1 MAKAFND
8 IALVGVWKQQIAESD
23 SSRQCP
29 RARDRPASNMHCSKI
44 AEVRSCLY
52 GTELFIGNMMKLNLK
67 SMN

>member
-29 RARDRPASNMHCSKI
+29 RDRPASNMHCSKI
-44 AEVRSCLY
+44 AEVRSCPY
-52 GTELFIGNMMKLNLK
+52 GIELFDGNMMKLNLK